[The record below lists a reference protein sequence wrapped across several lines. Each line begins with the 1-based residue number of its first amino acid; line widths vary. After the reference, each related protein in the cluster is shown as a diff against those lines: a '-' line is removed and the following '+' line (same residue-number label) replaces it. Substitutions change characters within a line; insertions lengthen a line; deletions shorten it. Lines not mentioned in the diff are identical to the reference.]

1 MEDVRGR
8 YCIPPKKR
16 SREGRRGAFLEGCFQ
31 AQLCA
36 VAAYTYRSLMT
47 EGISRELSDAFD
59 RIAIDEMEHFRLLG
73 SLIASLGGDPVIRT
87 SVETESLEM
96 EESNTRTLANA
107 LTEMINHAVLEERE
121 EILRYRTAMRCTDD
135 RIVRGFL
142 SQLIADE
149 ERHITT
155 LVRLL

>member
-1 MEDVRGR
+1 MEDVRER
-8 YCIPPKKR
+8 YCVPKQRR
-16 SREGRRGAFLEGCFQ
+16 SGEGRPGAFLEGCFQ

-47 EGISRELSDAFD
+47 EGISRELSDVFD

-87 SVETESLEM
+87 SVQTESLEM
-96 EESNTRTLANA
+96 EAVDSRTQALV
-107 LTEMINHAVLEERE
+107 LTEVINLAVMEERE

-142 SQLIADE
+142 SQLITDE
-149 ERHITT
+149 ERHVST